1 MKDSLKRMP
10 LIAVVALVA
19 VLALG
24 ATAAT
29 AHDGGRGG
37 GGGGGGRGAK
47 GASSSALVTEAA
59 KQLGVTRAALV
70 AAIQKAAV
78 ARIDEAVQEEDID
91 ADDAAVLKEDVADN
105 LSHAMRIGRA
115 RTVATNLGVTT
126 AKLNTEFRDAR
137 KALYLARIDD
147 AVEDGRLDAE
157 DAAELKADLEDA
169 DVPGYSPGRGFAFGF
184 GFGR

>member
-10 LIAVVALVA
+10 LVALVALVA

-24 ATAAT
+24 ATAASG
-29 AHDGGRGG
+29 HGGGRGG
-37 GGGGGGRGAK
+37 GGGHHGTK
-47 GASSSALVTEAA
+47 GVSSSALATEAA

-91 ADDAAVLKEDVADN
+91 ADEATELKEEVADN
-105 LSHAMRIGRA
+105 LSHAMRISRA

-126 AKLNTEFRDAR
+126 AKLNTEFSDAR
-137 KALYLARIDD
+137 KALYIARIDD

-157 DAAELKADLEDA
+157 DAAELKAELEDA
-169 DVPGYSPGRGFAFGF
+169 DVPGYSGGRGFGF